1 MSLGFENL
9 SNEVFTDASLMS
21 EPTARISGV
30 SMLDRTK
37 QLLDKLLLT
46 KSAVQAT
53 GPPAALLEET
63 ASSNSFADSPAR
75 KGQLLYCL

>member
-1 MSLGFENL
+1 VSVGSENL
-9 SNEVFTDASLMS
+9 SNEVFTDASLTS
-21 EPTARISGV
+21 EPTAAGLRISGV

-53 GPPAALLEET
+53 GPPAALLEKS
-63 ASSNSFADSPAR
+63 ASSNSIADSPPR
-75 KGQLLYCL
+75 KG